1 MEKINKNLKVCES
14 DPLETN
20 KLLKKYFKIYNDG
33 KKNLINNNKELAF
46 EYFKESLDLL
56 SELKNNHSN
65 KIIKHQEL
73 LDKTE
78 TRTNKYITITIESS
92 IETENI
98 LDRNFNIN
106 TLYENLQ
113 IGNLDIFKEIKYN
126 QINFKEYINNTGE
139 TILHYAI
146 KLGDTTFLKYLFKLG
161 ARIDTINLLGNTL
174 LEYACLQQDPNMIF
188 FLEKYGANMQKHLYF
203 REGPVK
209 YITYNDSIDINILL
223 KFILSYTNDYSENN
237 INNKI
242 FNKIKFI
249 KNNIDLNE
257 KINILTENKK
267 YKYDDLFNGLSLL
280 LNKLPEESALS
291 YLNIISEELNFILN
305 NKLGCPPNKL
315 EIILVNL
322 VPFIEYPFNISIDW
336 VLSLELKYL
345 ILKLIK
351 KKNINSINIK
361 KELIE
366 NIWKNYIEHEI
377 IQEDYLGCLISQ
389 WIAKIKV

>member
-1 MEKINKNLKVCES
+1 MENKIVYKSENS
-14 DPLETN
+14 ETN
-20 KLLKKYFKIYNDG
+20 KLLKNYFKIYNNG
-33 KKNLINNNKELAF
+33 KKNLISNNKELAF

-56 SELKNNHSN
+56 SELKNNHLN
-65 KIIKHQEL
+65 KITKHIKL
-73 LDKTE
+73 LDETE
-78 TRTNKYITITIESS
+78 TKTNKYITLTIESS
-92 IETENI
+92 IETENNKEN
-98 LDRNFNIN
+98 NFDTNV
-106 TLYENLQ
+106 LYKNLQ
-113 IGNLDIFKEIKYN
+113 IGNLDIFKEIKYK
-126 QINFKEYINNTGE
+126 QINFKEYIDDAGQ
-139 TILHYAI
+139 TILHHAI
-146 KLGDTTFLKYLFKLG
+146 KLGDTTFLKNLFKLG
-161 ARIDTINLLGNTL
+161 ARIDTTNLMGNTL
-174 LEYACLQQDPNMIF
+174 LEYACLQQDPNMIC
-188 FLEKYGANMQKHLYF
+188 FLGVYGANMQKHLYF
-203 REGPVK
+203 RDGPIK
-209 YITYNDSIDINILL
+209 YIIHNDSIDINILL
-223 KFILSYTNDYSENN
+223 KFILSYISEYSETN

-249 KNNIDLNE
+249 KNNLDLNE
-257 KINILTENKK
+257 TINISTEHIK
-267 YKYDDLFNGLSLL
+267 YTYNDLFKGLILL

-315 EIILVNL
+315 EIILANL
-322 VPFIEYPFNISIDW
+322 VPFIEYPFSITIDW

-366 NIWKNYIEHEI
+366 NIWTQYIKPEI